1 MSAGVLGDNFKAMR
15 RSITFATSLG
25 NGNRRRE
32 TKTTTRILDVAEAL
46 FAENEFKAV
55 TLRQITRR
63 AHVDLALVNYHFGS
77 KEKLLEAVLR
87 RRIDFLNE
95 ERLRLLDEA
104 RIEAGGRSPS
114 VRAILEAF
122 IGPLIDQRVKSD
134 PGWKNYCRLLARII
148 LSPNY
153 SGLMASLLRPSHIV
167 IFQALRR
174 ALPEASE
181 TDVYFGHAFLVG
193 ALLMIL
199 SEPEYLDAFSRG
211 AINSSNIKD
220 ACEKLIPFATS
231 GFAGMAHSLEHR
243 GDGSLWKSSTHANS
257 NRSSSLVKT

>member
-1 MSAGVLGDNFKAMR
+1 MR
-15 RSITFATSLG
+15 RSTTFATSLG
-25 NGNRRRE
+25 NGNRRQE
-32 TKTTTRILDVAEAL
+32 TKTTTRILNVAEAL

-63 AHVDLALVNYHFGS
+63 AQVDLALVNYHFGS

-122 IGPLIDQRVKSD
+122 IGPLIDQGAKRD

-148 LSPNY
+148 ISPNH

-199 SEPEYLDAFSRG
+199 SEPQYLDAFSRG
-211 AINSSNIKD
+211 AINSSNVKEG
-220 ACEKLIPFATS
+220 CEKLIPFVTS
-231 GFAGMAHSLEHR
+231 GFAGLANPQKQ
-243 GDGSLWKSSTHANS
+243 GADGSLWESSMPANS
-257 NRSSSLVKT
+257 KRDSGLAKT